1 MGATGFRLFR
11 GFIPFSAL
19 FLAIG
24 VFAQDVFITV
34 DQFGYRPSAQK
45 TAVLRSPEKGYD
57 ASLTYTPGTTMEVV
71 DSATSKVVFSG
82 SPIAFKEG
90 AVDTSSGDKIWW
102 FDFSS
107 VTTPGTYYVRDKSDN
122 LKQSFYFHIKD
133 DVYNDIL
140 KAAMRMMFY
149 QRVGMAKEAKYAGK
163 DWADAINHEQDK
175 KARLFTDSTNAS
187 TERDVSGGWFD
198 AGDFNKY
205 TIWNGNYIEMLLR
218 AYMEKPK
225 AFTDDY
231 NIPESGNGIP
241 DILDEVKWGM
251 DHLLRM
257 QNKDGSVLSVVDEDH
272 ASPPSAAKGRSYYGA
287 PNAMSAYSAA
297 KAFALG
303 SIVAN
308 KRGNTTYAATLKD
321 AAQRAFKWAEAH
333 PDSMFYN
340 NKAEYGTKDLA
351 AGQQEIDADYTTG
364 ARFVAKVAADFAMY
378 ELTGDATY
386 LKRFDATPDSL
397 PLMRQYGSWALDQ
410 YRIAHDLLYL
420 LYLGYKDANAE
431 TKSLVQERFVSVF
444 KASNYIVD
452 GLGKDGYR
460 AYIRDYN
467 WGSNSAKAS
476 SGLLFEK
483 MDNHSA
489 AEDYLHYLHGVN
501 PFGMVYL
508 SNMGIYG
515 ASKSV
520 TKFYH
525 GWFNDDNS
533 APGYVTGGANSR
545 YTWADCCKQY
555 DADNSAK
562 GCGSASNN
570 ALCYAV
576 SIPVGEPHEKMYSN
590 INNGWPIDSW
600 ELTEPSLGY
609 QTYYIR
615 LISNFVQEKGVDIGE
630 KFSAKSSSSSATN
643 TAESSNAAGSSSSGK
658 SKSESLMI
666 SGPVVTSV
674 QFVRNALLVNV
685 SQESVVYIQ
694 IFDMHGN
701 KVESIQEHVRGNKR
715 ISLEAL
721 TQGYYIA
728 RIANGNATKSIPIA
742 IR

>member
-1 MGATGFRLFR
+1 MG
-11 GFIPFSAL
+11 
-19 FLAIG
+19 
-24 VFAQDVFITV
+24 
-34 DQFGYRPSAQK
+34 
-45 TAVLRSPEKGYD
+45 
-57 ASLTYTPGTTMEVV
+57 
-71 DSATSKVVFSG
+71 
-82 SPIAFKEG
+82 
-90 AVDTSSGDKIWW
+90 
-102 FDFSS
+102 
-107 VTTPGTYYVRDKSDN
+107 N
-122 LKQSFYFHIKD
+122 
-133 DVYNDIL
+133 
-140 KAAMRMMFY
+140 
-149 QRVGMAKEAKYAGK
+149 
-163 DWADAINHEQDK
+163 
-175 KARLFTDSTNAS
+175 
-187 TERDVSGGWFD
+187 
-198 AGDFNKY
+198 
-205 TIWNGNYIEMLLR
+205 
-218 AYMEKPK
+218 
-225 AFTDDY
+225 
-231 NIPESGNGIP
+231 
-241 DILDEVKWGM
+241 
-251 DHLLRM
+251 
-257 QNKDGSVLSVVDEDH
+257 
-272 ASPPSAAKGRSYYGA
+272 
-287 PNAMSAYSAA
+287 
-297 KAFALG
+297 
-303 SIVAN
+303 
-308 KRGNTTYAATLKD
+308 
-321 AAQRAFKWAEAH
+321 
-333 PDSMFYN
+333 
-340 NKAEYGTKDLA
+340 
-351 AGQQEIDADYTTG
+351 
-364 ARFVAKVAADFAMY
+364 
-378 ELTGDATY
+378 
-386 LKRFDATPDSL
+386 
-397 PLMRQYGSWALDQ
+397 
-410 YRIAHDLLYL
+410 
-420 LYLGYKDANAE
+420 
-431 TKSLVQERFVSVF
+431 
-444 KASNYIVD
+444 SN
-452 GLGKDGYR
+452 
-460 AYIRDYN
+460 
-467 WGSNSAKAS
+467 
-476 SGLLFEK
+476 
-483 MDNHSA
+483 A

-525 GWFNDDNS
+525 GWFNDDNP

>member
-1 MGATGFRLFR
+1 MGTSRWFPTRDI
-11 GFIPFSAL
+11 IPSLGL
-19 FLAIG
+19 FLAS
-24 VFAQDVFITV
+24 FALAQDVFITV
-34 DQFGYRPSAQK
+34 DQFGYRPSSPK
-45 TAVLRSPEKGYD
+45 IAVLRSPEKGYD
-57 ASLTYTPGTTMEVV
+57 ASLNYTPRTTMEVV
-71 DSATSKVVFSG
+71 DSATSKVIFSG
-82 SPIAFKEG
+82 TPIAFWEG
-90 AVDTSSGDKIWW
+90 AVDTASGDKIWW
-102 FDFSS
+102 FDFST

-175 KARLFTDSTNAS
+175 KARLFTDSTNAA

-205 TIWNGNYIEMLLR
+205 TVWNGNYIEMLLR
-218 AYMEKPK
+218 AYLEKPK

-257 QNKDGSVLSVVDEDH
+257 QNKDGSILSVVDEDH
-272 ASPPSAAKGRSYYGA
+272 VSPPSAAKGRSYYGA

-303 SIVAN
+303 SIVAG
-308 KRGNTTYAATLKD
+308 KRGNTTYASTLKD

-364 ARFVAKVAADFAMY
+364 ARFAVKVAADFV
-378 ELTGDATY
+378 
-386 LKRFDATPDSL
+386 

-410 YRIAHDLLYL
+410 YRVNHSLLYI
-420 LYLGYKDANAE
+420 LYLSYKDAKAD
-431 TKSLVQERFVSVF
+431 TKSLIQERFVSEF
-444 KASNYIVD
+444 SKSKYFAN
-452 GLGKDGYR
+452 GLENDGYR

-483 MDNHSA
+483 MENHNA

-525 GWFNDDNS
+525 GWFNDDNP

-615 LISNFVQEKGVDIGE
+615 LISNFVQEKGVDISE
-630 KFSAKSSSSSATN
+630 KFSTSSSSSSTAN
-643 TAESSNAAGSSSSGK
+643 TIASSSSGK
-658 SKSESLMI
+658 SKSESLMT
-666 SGPVVTSV
+666 GEPVAPSV

-685 SQESVVYIQ
+685 SQESVVHIQ
-694 IFDMHGN
+694 IFDMQGN
-701 KVESIQEHVRGNKR
+701 KVTSFQEHVRGNKR

-728 RIANGNATKSIPIA
+728 RIANGNASKSIPIA